1 MMSVIENI
9 DTSAVSNISAGIPVK
24 NLWLLML
31 YASEFKYY
39 AQQYSGT
46 ESIDEDVGNLVA
58 DVLCNQVE
66 ERLKRNLT
74 YGYKRSS
81 RELNRVR
88 GKINAL
94 ETFSKQ
100 LLLKGKVS
108 CTFDELSIDTPRN
121 QYICAALN
129 KLTRVVSKKKIRL
142 KCQKLHKDMLQL
154 GVSFTSSSSY
164 HPKNDRLG
172 RHEFEDK
179 KVLVTAELAFNL
191 ALINE
196 SVGDRLYPSPDKQK
210 YWVRKL
216 FEKAIAGF
224 YRVKLEKEWIV
235 KPGKKIKWPTKDES
249 PLISSLMPTMEYDI
263 FLQNTSLSERIIID
277 TKYTSITTTNQ
288 YGQER
293 FKRDY
298 IFQIYSYLRSQEID
312 SDPLSMASM
321 GMLLHPS
328 VGVEFDER
336 VTIQGHVI
344 RFCTIDLCQS
354 PNVINERLLSL
365 LNT

>member
-1 MMSVIENI
+1 MMSIIENI
-9 DTSAVSNISAGIPVK
+9 DTAAVSNISAGIPVK

-129 KLTRVVSKKKIRL
+129 KLARIVSKKKIRL

-216 FEKAIAGF
+216 FEKAVAGF
-224 YRVKLEKEWIV
+224 YRVKLEREWIV
-235 KPGKKIKWPTKDES
+235 KPGKIVKWPIENASSLVT
-249 PLISSLMPTMEYDI
+249 SLMPNMEYDI
-263 FLQNTSLSERIIID
+263 FLQNNSMGERIIID
-277 TKYTSITTTNQ
+277 TKYTSITKPNRFD
-288 YGQER
+288 QEKLR
-293 FKRDY
+293 RDY
-298 IFQIYSYLRSQEID
+298 IFQLYSYLRSQEKS
-312 SDPLSMASM
+312 SDPLSMTST

-365 LNT
+365 LLT

>member
-1 MMSVIENI
+1 MMTAIENV

-81 RELNRVR
+81 RELTRVR
-88 GKINAL
+88 GKINTL

-100 LLLKGKVS
+100 LLLKGRVS

-129 KLTRVVSKKKIRL
+129 KLTRIISEKKIRL
-142 KCQKLHKDMLQL
+142 KCQKLHKDMLRL

-224 YRVKLEKEWIV
+224 YHLKLDKKWKVMPGKIV
-235 KPGKKIKWPTKDES
+235 KWPIEDASSLVT
-249 PLISSLMPTMEYDI
+249 SLMPNMEYDI
-263 FLQNTSLSERIIID
+263 FLQNNSLGERIIID
-277 TKYTSITTTNQ
+277 TKYTSITKPNRFD
-288 YGQER
+288 QEKLR
-293 FKRDY
+293 RDY
-298 IFQIYSYLRSQEID
+298 IFQLYSYIRSQEKS
-312 SDPLSMASM
+312 SDPLSMTST